1 MPNHYYRCQ
10 KLLSRVDGCES
21 RKSHRA
27 DVVEPRVWEFV
38 SGLLKDPERLR
49 AGLQGMIERQ
59 RDGLR
64 EDPDQEAKAWAEK
77 LADMDRKRA
86 RFQDMAAEGL
96 IDFDELRTKLD
107 ALEETRDDARRELAA
122 LEDRRER
129 LAEMERD
136 CDTLMRRYVGMVP
149 EALDALTSEERHRIY
164 KLLKLMVNLGADGT
178 LEVSGA
184 LGDVADVSKR
194 ETLST

>member
-1 MPNHYYRCQ
+1 
-10 KLLSRVDGCES
+10 
-21 RKSHRA
+21 
-27 DVVEPRVWEFV
+27 
-38 SGLLKDPERLR
+38 
-49 AGLQGMIERQ
+49 MIERQ

-77 LADMDRKRA
+77 LTDMDRKRA
-86 RFQDMAAEGL
+86 RFQDMAAESL

-107 ALEETRDDARRELAA
+107 ALEETRDDARRKLAA

-136 CDTLMRRYVGMVP
+136 YDTLMRRYVGMVP
-149 EALDALTSEERHRIY
+149 EALDSLTSEKRHRIY
-164 KLLKLMVNLGADGT
+164 ELLKLTVNLRTDGT

-184 LGDVADVSKR
+184 LGDVADVCETK
-194 ETLST
+194 TLSKSSSTA